1 VAEEEG
7 ESKPWRPDEGRPR
20 DPEKGDEPRKD
31 DTPALPRLFH
41 PEEAMADSAPEETS
55 SSFPGVPPAS
65 PSGPVSP
72 PPPAASPASPPAAQ
86 TPDRAADNPQLT
98 LIRELCSFKGR
109 GPGTDAERRA
119 ANMLAGKL
127 RSLGRRAEVEPTY
140 IHPQYA
146 TVHLLHVAIAI
157 AGSLLAVSEP
167 AIGFAL
173 VLFAATS
180 AYLDLNS
187 RLYILRSLFF
197 RRASQNV
204 VSPGPNPSAP
214 LRLILVAHYDAG
226 RSGFIFGHRGRRF
239 AQRLSEPA
247 RVLLSPSRV
256 MFWGGMVPLLP
267 ILGARMAGIDADW
280 LSVVQLVPT
289 ILLIVAAFLLVDIAL
304 SDTVPGAYDN
314 ASGVAAVLTAAQ
326 RLKEDP
332 PANVDAW
339 VVLTGSNESLGEG
352 MRAWVRRHK
361 DELDRDRTVIVNVNG
376 ASYGTVH
383 YELSEGP
390 VITYGLDPEL
400 IELCEALA
408 SSTANDEARS
418 RPLRSPFATEA
429 LPARV
434 RGLRAI
440 SLIGADHGLL
450 PPTFHAHE
458 DTPET
463 VDATSQERMTDF
475 VVSLARL
482 LDRGAA
488 RSK

>member
-1 VAEEEG
+1 
-7 ESKPWRPDEGRPR
+7 
-20 DPEKGDEPRKD
+20 
-31 DTPALPRLFH
+31 
-41 PEEAMADSAPEETS
+41 
-55 SSFPGVPPAS
+55 
-65 PSGPVSP
+65 
-72 PPPAASPASPPAAQ
+72 
-86 TPDRAADNPQLT
+86 
-98 LIRELCSFKGR
+98 
-109 GPGTDAERRA
+109 
-119 ANMLAGKL
+119 MLAGRL
-127 RSLGRRAEVEPTY
+127 RGFGRRAEVEPTY

-187 RLYILRSLFF
+187 RFYLLRSLFF

-214 LRLILVAHYDAG
+214 LRLVLVAHYDAG
-226 RSGFIFGHRGRRF
+226 RSGYIFGQRGRRI

-247 RVLLSPSRV
+247 RALLSPSRV
-256 MFWGGMVPLLP
+256 MFWGGLVPLLP

-280 LSVVQLVPT
+280 ISLVQLVPT
-289 ILLIVAAFLLVDIAL
+289 ILLIVAAFLLIDIAL
-304 SDTVPGAYDN
+304 SETVPGAYDN

-326 RLKEDP
+326 RLRENP
-332 PANVDAW
+332 PPNVDTW

-361 DELDRDRTVIVNVNG
+361 AALERAVIVNVNG

-383 YELSEGP
+383 YEVSEGP

-400 IELCEALA
+400 VELCEALG
-408 SSTANDEARS
+408 SSSPDDEARP

-463 VDATSQERMTDF
+463 VDPASQERMTEF

-482 LDRGAA
+482 LDRDAGRKGVAP
-488 RSK
+488 